1 MSISNEELDDALN
14 VLESLENIIVI
25 IGTEMLR
32 NLTEEQK
39 EVVIRKLSDE
49 FRFWRL
55 K

>member
-39 EVVIRKLSDE
+39 EIIILKLSE
-49 FRFWRL
+49 FRFGRL
-55 K
+55 L